1 MKQYP
6 ENIAII
12 MDGNRRWALNKG
24 QPSHFGHRIGTKVLK
39 KVVLYC
45 NSLDIKELTVF
56 AFSTENWQR
65 PESEVSALF
74 LLAERFLTSE
84 IAELNKNNVKL
95 TIIGSKDIINQ
106 RLVKLFNY
114 SEKLTSNNTGIRL
127 NIALNYGGKRDIVQ
141 SVKEISEKIKNG
153 LISINDINEDIVS
166 EHLCSSNVN
175 NVDLLIRTGGEK
187 RISNFLPWQLSYS
200 EIYFSEELW
209 PDFSE
214 KEIDKAFEFF
224 SGRERRYG
232 ASQAIV

>member
-1 MKQYP
+1 MKHYP

-24 QPSHFGHRIGTKVLK
+24 QSSHFGHRIGTKVLK

-56 AFSTENWQR
+56 AFSTENWRR

-84 IAELNKNNVKL
+84 IADLNKNNVKL
-95 TIIGSKDIINQ
+95 SIIGSKDIINQ

-114 SEKLTSNNTGIRL
+114 SEKLTSNNTGICL
-127 NIALNYGGKRDIVQ
+127 NIALNYGGKKDIVQ
-141 SVKEISEKIKNG
+141 SVKAISEKTKNG
-153 LISINDINEDIVS
+153 LISIKDINEDIVS
-166 EHLCSSNVN
+166 EHLYSSNVN

-200 EIYFSEELW
+200 EIYFSEKLW

-214 KEIDKAFEFF
+214 KEIHKAFEFF